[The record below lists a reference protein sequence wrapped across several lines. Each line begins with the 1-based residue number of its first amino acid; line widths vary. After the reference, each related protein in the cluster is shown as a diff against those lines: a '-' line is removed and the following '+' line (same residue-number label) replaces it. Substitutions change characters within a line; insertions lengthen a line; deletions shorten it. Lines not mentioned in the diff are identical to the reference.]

1 MSASQ
6 IQHPV
11 GGVLASAISNGVVRL
26 LREYTG
32 RGPTRARTHISDDL
46 INVVLEDTLTKGEQS
61 LVNDGETALVLS
73 ARNAYQRTMRTDL
86 VILVEELTGRKVR
99 ACRSLRRRR
108 RATGSTRSARRRSP
122 ARGGSGP
129 LREST
134 LAQVLPDGFRPTT
147 LWMRVTEHRGLP
159 SVRYPSPVRP
169 PPTSNGG

>member
-99 ACRSLRRRR
+99 AFLSSNHLEPDI
-108 RATGSTRSARRRSP
+108 AIESFVLEPELETSPTGN
-122 ARGGSGP
+122 
-129 LREST
+129 
-134 LAQVLPDGFRPTT
+134 
-147 LWMRVTEHRGLP
+147 GLHA
-159 SVRYPSPVRP
+159 VG
-169 PPTSNGG
+169 TA